1 MKCHTLTDACC
12 PEIYQQI
19 QAIQILAGSVFGE
32 NNKRVLSFQSTEFNP
47 VTFKNAMQAAL

>member
-19 QAIQILAGSVFGE
+19 QAIQILTGSVFGE
-32 NNKRVLSFQSTEFNP
+32 NNKHVLSFQSTEFNP